1 MPSTLF
7 VILFIIWLPVAAFG
21 HQRFTFARYT
31 YHSIPNSRA
40 KVGYSVNCLT
50 PDGARYSFATG
61 GSVARIQKSV
71 LLIVEPRKSA

>member
-40 KVGYSVNCLT
+40 KVGYYGPLQ
-50 PDGARYSFATG
+50 DIR
-61 GSVARIQKSV
+61 
-71 LLIVEPRKSA
+71 